1 MQCIKAKSE
10 TAFVMPTRRETV
22 EPDAMPAAVVYG
34 HEITRAHLQT
44 ELDRWSSKDDWVLV
58 SPEKAELMASKSEV
72 HAVVSMQSALSKCN
86 YVVAILAPVCIAG
99 QNSETVTHYICVL
112 YLRSDKKVIVFD
124 SSDFEQE
131 PTRKLSVGQFVS
143 HLNQASAQMI
153 CAYICM
159 HTCRYKAQFIY
170 LVTNLPISTYVES

>member
-1 MQCIKAKSE
+1 
-10 TAFVMPTRRETV
+10 
-22 EPDAMPAAVVYG
+22 
-34 HEITRAHLQT
+34 
-44 ELDRWSSKDDWVLV
+44 
-58 SPEKAELMASKSEV
+58 LMASKSEV

-159 HTCRYKAQFIY
+159 QREADVCTNVRSCTGPQDTRTHVQIQNPIY
-170 LVTNLPISTYVES
+170 LVTNLPIRAYVESYSVLCICMYVCTSGSVC